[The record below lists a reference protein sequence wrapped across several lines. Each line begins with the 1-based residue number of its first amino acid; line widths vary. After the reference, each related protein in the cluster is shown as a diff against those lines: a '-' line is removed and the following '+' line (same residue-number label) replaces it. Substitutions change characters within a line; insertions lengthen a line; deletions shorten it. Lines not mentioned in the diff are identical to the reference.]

1 MEPRTVAASRS
12 PNGNLEAAV
21 EQDDR
26 CAYLH
31 LRELGEPS
39 FELLGLRSCWVRN
52 LGPAPPLLRVAEL
65 RQGLAPMMPAAS
77 CAHPDGAAPLSADS
91 VRIVW
96 LEEGDG
102 VALVE
107 GDSVLAIMPCWS
119 GREGFHGYAR
129 DCTEESP
136 VAWPLAPDSPL
147 LARVR
152 AAEEYWRTWDD
163 GDPGA
168 LVQEAGLGAMSAA
181 FGAPTHTYVID
192 AGEWPPQILVRR
204 ARRSPA
210 GPPERR
216 RRAQP
221 PDAGTAAALLRNPC
235 PAGGMR
241 RGAPSASR
249 FHGPPPS
256 TLANQSL

>member
-91 VRIVW
+91 VR
-96 LEEGDG
+96 
-102 VALVE
+102 
-107 GDSVLAIMPCWS
+107 
-119 GREGFHGYAR
+119 
-129 DCTEESP
+129 